1 MWHMAVSYEHSKRR
15 KVLASALVA
24 TVVLAFLV
32 SALVFTIL
40 NQRRVH
46 QEQLKDEA
54 SKRLADAKE
63 AYVYLYYGR
72 IVSYCFVLLLHV

>member
-1 MWHMAVSYEHSKRR
+1 MTVSYEDSEQR
-15 KVLASALVA
+15 KVQIAAFVA
-24 TVVLAFLV
+24 AVVLAFLV

-54 SKRLADAKE
+54 AKRLADAKE
-63 AYVYLYYGR
+63 AYVY
-72 IVSYCFVLLLHV
+72 VH